1 MIWRPIIGLSRSPM
15 PGIALFD
22 LSLAESI
29 HHVVT
34 VGLKTMVDG
43 RVLGARS

>member
-1 MIWRPIIGLSRSPM
+1 M

-22 LSLAESI
+22 LSLAEGI
-29 HHVVT
+29 HPVLT

-43 RVLGARS
+43 RVMGAKS